1 MIYLQQSCSLNKNY
15 IQRTLCEFKWYS
27 YGMLTSQNMTP
38 WFVSLAQGSYETVEQ
53 VIYYLIKV
61 SYRPQHY
68 RQRKKETE
76 KWICITLGRQDTL
89 FICVLHEAWSAS
101 PRLQFSLSASL
112 IFSCLIFSS
121 PSLITL
127 LSIIRRKG
135 QDPWEISHGK
145 LLQNCRCKSGSI
157 FTHMPD
163 NKQLRLTKCVNLR
176 NPRRAQTV

>member
-89 FICVLHEAWSAS
+89 FICVLHEAWPAS
-101 PRLQFSLSASL
+101 PCLQFSLCFLDLLLPHFLIPILHHSSLYNQEKGSRSMGNQSWETAS
-112 IFSCLIFSS
+112 
-121 PSLITL
+121 
-127 LSIIRRKG
+127 
-135 QDPWEISHGK
+135 K
-145 LLQNCRCKSGSI
+145 LQVQI
-157 FTHMPD
+157 WFYFYTY
-163 NKQLRLTKCVNLR
+163 
-176 NPRRAQTV
+176 A